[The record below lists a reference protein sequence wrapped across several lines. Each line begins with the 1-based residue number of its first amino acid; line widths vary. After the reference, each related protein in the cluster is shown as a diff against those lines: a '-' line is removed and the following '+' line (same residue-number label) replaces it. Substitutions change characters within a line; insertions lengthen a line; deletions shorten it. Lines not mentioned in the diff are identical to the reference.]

1 MRNPM
6 HITKLLPLFATAAF
20 AGGIMHNTN
29 QSTDFVRNF
38 AQDASISNSA
48 VYYNPAGTAFADD
61 GLFVSVNSQT
71 VWQTREI
78 ETDLLGDYEG
88 ESFVPVMPSI
98 LLNWHRGNFAVSGGF
113 FLIGGGGEAKF
124 YDGLPMIDQ
133 LISAMITAQS
143 SANPALAKLAAAA
156 GISSPTDLFSAKF
169 TGKQYVYA
177 WQLGASYRFFDMF
190 SAFLGARF
198 NYAYNAY
205 EGTMKSS
212 IDNETL
218 NALFT
223 KTLLDCEQTGWGITP
238 IASLGFHY
246 KKLSAGIKYEHN
258 TSIEMET
265 DTEEI
270 DATVAATM
278 PQFTDGAKTDNDLP
292 ATLSV
297 GVSYAWLDWLRTG
310 IGYHHYFDTFASYPN
325 DKQDD
330 LDGDENEFV
339 FGIEADI
346 VEQLTVSLGL
356 QRTLYGITDE
366 YINDLSF
373 VTDSWSIGGGLA
385 FRFTPK
391 FQVQIGYMETI
402 YEDYKKKE
410 ATGIT
415 KTYDRT
421 SHNIAVG
428 LDFKI

>member
-1 MRNPM
+1 MQ
-6 HITKLLPLFATAAF
+6 ITKILPLLASAAF

-29 QSTDFVRNF
+29 QSVDFVRNF
-38 AQDASISNSA
+38 AQDASLSNSA
-48 VYYNPAGTAFADD
+48 VYYNPAGTAFAED
-61 GLFVSVNSQT
+61 GFYASVNSQT

-78 ETDLLGDYEG
+78 KTDLLGDYEG
-88 ESFVPVMPSI
+88 RSFVPVMPSV
-98 LLNWHRGNFAVSGGF
+98 LLNWHLGDFAVSGGF

-124 YDGLPMIDQ
+124 DDGLPMIDQ
-133 LISAMITAQS
+133 LISATISAQAA
-143 SANPALAKLAAAA
+143 ANPALTQMMAAA
-156 GISSPTDLFSAKF
+156 GISSATDLFSAKF

-177 WQLGASYRFFDMF
+177 WQLGASYRFLEKF
-190 SAFLGARF
+190 SAFLGARI
-198 NYAYNAY
+198 NYAYNSY
-205 EGTMKSS
+205 EGEMESK
-212 IDNETL
+212 IDNDIL
-218 NALFT
+218 NSMLN

-246 KKLSAGIKYEHN
+246 KKFSAGIKYEHN

-265 DTEEI
+265 ATEEV

-278 PQFTDGAKTDNDLP
+278 PQFADGAKTDNDLP
-292 ATLSV
+292 AILSV
-297 GVSYAWLDWLRTG
+297 GASYAWLDWLRTG

-339 FGIEADI
+339 FGVEADI
-346 VEQLTVSLGL
+346 VNEFTVSAAV

-373 VTDSWSIGGGLA
+373 VTDSWSVGGGIA
-385 FRFTPK
+385 FRFNEK
-391 FQVQIGYMETI
+391 FQVQVGYMETI
-402 YEDYKKKE
+402 YEEYKKKE
-410 ATGIT
+410 ASGIT

-421 SHNIAVG
+421 SHNIALG

>member
-1 MRNPM
+1 MQIP
-6 HITKLLPLFATAAF
+6 KLLPLLATATF

-29 QSTDFVRNF
+29 QSVDFVRNF
-38 AQDASISNSA
+38 AQDASLTNSA
-48 VYYNPAGTAFADD
+48 VYYNPAGTAFAED
-61 GLFVSVNSQT
+61 GLYASVNSQT

-78 ETDLLGDYEG
+78 KTDLYGDYEG
-88 ESFVPVMPSI
+88 KSFVPVMPS
-98 LLNWHRGNFAVSGGF
+98 LLINWHHGDFALSGGF

-133 LISAMITAQS
+133 LISAMISTQAG
-143 SANPALAKLAAAA
+143 ANPALTKLIAAA
-156 GISSPTDLFSAKF
+156 GITNPTDLFSTKF
-169 TGKQYVYA
+169 IGKQYVYA
-177 WQLGASYRFFDMF
+177 WQLGASYHFIDMF
-190 SAFLGARF
+190 SAFLGARI

-212 IDNETL
+212 LDNETL
-218 NALFT
+218 NAMFT

-246 KKLSAGIKYEHN
+246 KKFSAGIKYEHN

-270 DATVAATM
+270 DATVAAIM
-278 PQFTDGAKTDNDLP
+278 PQFADGAKSENDLP
-292 ATLSV
+292 AILSV
-297 GVSYAWLDWLRTG
+297 GVSYAWFDWLRTG

-346 VEQLTVSLGL
+346 VEQFTISAGV

-366 YINDLSF
+366 YISDLSF
-373 VTDSWSIGGGLA
+373 VTDSWSIGGGIA
-385 FRFTPK
+385 FRFNPK

-410 ATGIT
+410 TSGVT

-428 LDFKI
+428 LDFKL

>member
-1 MRNPM
+1 MQ
-6 HITKLLPLFATAAF
+6 ITKILPLFASVAF

-29 QSTDFVRNF
+29 QSAEFVRNF

-48 VYYNPAGTAFADD
+48 VYYNPAGTAFAED
-61 GLFVSVNSQT
+61 GLYASVNSQT

-78 ETDLLGDYEG
+78 ETDVYGDYEG
-88 ESFVPVMPSI
+88 ESFVPVMPS
-98 LLNWHRGNFAVSGGF
+98 LLMNWHHGNLALSGGF

-133 LISAMITAQS
+133 LVSAMISAQAG
-143 SANPALAKLAAAA
+143 ANPDLTKHIAAA
-156 GISSPTDLFSAKF
+156 GISNTTDLFSTKF

-177 WQLGASYRFFDMF
+177 WQLGASYRFFDKF
-190 SAFLGARF
+190 SAFLGARL

-205 EGTMKSS
+205 EGSMKSS
-212 IDNETL
+212 IDSETL

-246 KKLSAGIKYEHN
+246 KKFSAGIKYEHN

-265 DTEEI
+265 QTEEI
-270 DATVAATM
+270 DATVASMM

-292 ATLSV
+292 AILSV
-297 GVSYAWLDWLRTG
+297 GVSYAWFDWLRTG
-310 IGYHHYFDTFASYPN
+310 VGYHHYFDTFASYAN

-346 VEQLTVSLGL
+346 VEQFTVSAGI
-356 QRTLYGITDE
+356 QRTLYGITDD
-366 YINDLSF
+366 YISDLSF
-373 VTDSWSIGGGLA
+373 VTDSWSIGGGIA

-391 FQVQIGYMETI
+391 FQVQLGYMETI

-410 ATGIT
+410 SSGVT

-421 SHNIAVG
+421 SHNIAAG
-428 LDFKI
+428 LEFKL